1 MALEAENIS
10 FSLRMVYNSILLSV
24 SAAELSTDQMCKVR
38 SNLRQQIQAM
48 IDDII
53 NAVFPNLT
61 CVLYLECIIQE
72 HGHST
77 IEDVSQ

>member
-1 MALEAENIS
+1 MALEAENIY

-24 SAAELSTDQMCKVR
+24 SAAELSTDRMCQVR

-48 IDDII
+48 LDDII

-61 CVLYLECIIQE
+61 CVLYLECNYT
-72 HGHST
+72 GT
-77 IEDVSQ
+77 